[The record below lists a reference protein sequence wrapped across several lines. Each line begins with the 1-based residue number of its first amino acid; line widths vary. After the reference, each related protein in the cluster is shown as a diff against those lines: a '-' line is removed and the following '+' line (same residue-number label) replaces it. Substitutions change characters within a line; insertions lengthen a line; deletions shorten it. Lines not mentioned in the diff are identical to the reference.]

1 MTISHQESVS
11 YKPRTSWALYIYVLT
26 SVKNYFQNSLW
37 KFSKFAWNEVDNW
50 CNFTVSSITEQ
61 WHICSFLK
69 LQVWTMKLTE
79 STSTSTS
86 DRVACTIKVNIKETF
101 MGNEG
106 FLQMFM
112 WWIDCSQKIRDL
124 LLGKFSI

>member
-1 MTISHQESVS
+1 MV
-11 YKPRTSWALYIYVLT
+11 YLL
-26 SVKNYFQNSLW
+26 
-37 KFSKFAWNEVDNW
+37 
-50 CNFTVSSITEQ
+50 
-61 WHICSFLK
+61 FLK

-79 STSTSTS
+79 SMDTCTS

-112 WWIDCSQKIRDL
+112 W
-124 LLGKFSI
+124 